1 MESNKS
7 WLKIN
12 KIPIIPQITLKI
24 PTVGE
29 ILDNE
34 HSYYS
39 LTSSLTSSPFT
50 YMVQLDDMG
59 IDYAAIDDWQLFT
72 LLFCSYSN
80 QIATYRSKMKELD
93 QKMQYLEENTGEY
106 MECQLQKQ
114 YFQQLIDN
122 LGLDLVFDHFEM
134 TAETDGQITG
144 FQIDRDK
151 NGYDFLYNPAT
162 GVKIDRLVHMDMAD
176 AIRKINQ
183 YEKVKFKPG
192 NESAKKYLLD
202 RERKK
207 LKRNAKKKQQPY
219 LENMVIALVNTSE
232 FPYDYD
238 SCMNLSIYQFN
249 QSFKQIQHKIRFDNT
264 MIGVYA
270 GTVDT
275 SRMANKDC
283 LSWISI
289 NN

>member
-1 MESNKS
+1 MEENKS
-7 WLKIN
+7 WLKLN
-12 KIPIIPQITLKI
+12 KIPIIPQIILKI

-59 IDYAAIDDWQLFT
+59 IDYASIDDWQLFT
-72 LLFCSYSN
+72 MLFCSYSN
-80 QIATYRSKMKELD
+80 QIAAYRSKIKELH
-93 QKMQYLEENTGEY
+93 QKIQYLEENTGESVEY
-106 MECQLQKQ
+106 YHQIQ

-122 LGLDLVFDHFEM
+122 LGLDMVFDHFEI
-134 TAETDGQITG
+134 TVEKDGQITG
-144 FQIDRDK
+144 FHIDRDE
-151 NGYDFLYNPAT
+151 NGNDILYNPAT
-162 GVKIDRLVHMDMAD
+162 GVKIDRLIYMDMAD

-183 YEKVKFKPG
+183 YEKVRFKPG
-192 NESAKKYLLD
+192 NESARKYLLD

-207 LKRNAKKKQQPY
+207 QKRNAKKKRQPY
-219 LENMVIALVNTSE
+219 LENMVIALVNTNE